1 MNISVECKSRPEG
14 TKPKALRRE
23 GLIPAA
29 LYGHDGANSISL
41 TIPAKEAQMLLREAA
56 VNNTLIDLKVPDI
69 SWKGKALIRE
79 VQAHPWKRTLNHLSF
94 FTVSA
99 DQQVVIVV
107 PIIVVGQDAATQE
120 GGVVEQIMTE
130 LNISCAADNIPE
142 SIEID
147 VSSFEVGSTMRVGEI
162 ILPSGV
168 EVLDDLE
175 RTVISVVV
183 PAIPTVT
190 EEATETEAEA
200 EAASE
205 AATETEAEAASEA
218 ATETEAEAAS
228 ED

>member
-41 TIPAKEAQMLLREAA
+41 TIPAKQAQMLLREAA

-79 VQAHPWKRTLNHLSF
+79 VQAHPWKRTLNHVSF
-94 FTVSA
+94 FTVAA

-107 PIIVVGQDAATQE
+107 PIVVVGQDAATEE

-130 LNISCAADNIPE
+130 LNISCAADSIPE

-147 VSSFEVGSTMRVGEI
+147 VSSFEVGSTMHVGEI
-162 ILPSGV
+162 VLPPGA

-183 PAIPTVT
+183 PTVPT
-190 EEATETEAEA
+190 AT

-205 AATETEAEAASEA
+205 EAAPETEAASEEA
-218 ATETEAEAAS
+218 APETEAAS
-228 ED
+228 EESATEG